1 MVWGGRWEGSSGWGK
16 CVHPWRM
23 HADVWQNQYNILKL
37 KKKKKKRERK
47 KINLMFCLKIIIII
61 MLEEN
66 VAVVCILA
74 KDKINM
80 VTYGIRYKR
89 PTEILTV

>member
-1 MVWGGRWEGSSGWGK
+1 MSLRTPTPAFALLSEEGKTNTTALPRARLGERRGDVGTDLMLSGVG
-16 CVHPWRM
+16 CG
-23 HADVWQNQYNILKL
+23 LL
-37 KKKKKKRERK
+37 
-47 KINLMFCLKIIIII
+47 

-80 VTYGIRYKR
+80 VTSGIRYKR
-89 PTEILTV
+89 PTEILTVWRFN